1 MLFNRALPRAH
12 LRLSTQRTIALLHG
26 RGRHQPLTPP
36 QRAVPARG
44 DSRRKGGRCRRDC
57 AECVVFLI
65 RFHSASPSRCDLQA
79 SLKLLVSWWPD
90 REILNEQACLIRESF
105 EANRGASVEQGA
117 ARRLVRET
125 EETIDLWIHPDKYT
139 IPYMPGSS
147 KFMRNAPPPLEA
159 VYPHG
164 IPAEIAEQVIPI
176 HPDGIPY
183 SYRPNNEP
191 LLIDPMSKKIL

>member
-1 MLFNRALPRAH
+1 MNRAFVQATGRYHAYKDLAAT
-12 LRLSTQRTIALLHG
+12 LSHTQRVTRLY
-26 RGRHQPLTPP
+26 R
-36 QRAVPARG
+36 
-44 DSRRKGGRCRRDC
+44 
-57 AECVVFLI
+57 
-65 RFHSASPSRCDLQA
+65 A